1 MGITL
6 ISYDTIENCI
16 LNTPKFHPQSD
27 FSITGKVYEYLE
39 KPGHG
44 TVTIHVAGTNGKGSV
59 CAYLNSVL
67 QEAGYKTGMFTSPHL
82 VSLRERIQCDGE
94 MISEEDFVEVYH
106 KLQDRLEQRE
116 KKIREESQGA
126 QNETKEKNYVPV
138 FYEIL
143 FFMAMLY
150 FESRKVDV
158 IILETGLGGRL
169 DATNVADAPKTAVI
183 TEIGMDH
190 MEYLGNTFESIAR
203 EKAGIINSRCS
214 VVYSPNRQEAASV
227 IEQKAKEMGVSCR
240 RVEKPEEHKFS
251 FADKK
256 IDFSFFS
263 RYYGYIPIRLNTCA
277 AYQMENACLALT
289 AIEEA
294 GFKIPLQKLQAG
306 MEKCRWAGRMEEVM
320 SGVYLDGAHNEDGI
334 AAFLASV
341 KEDGCKGKRWL
352 LFSAAADKEYTVM
365 KDKLEA
371 AALFDGICVAPMK
384 NARTMTKKDLMDLF
398 DVPGVWTA
406 EDAVSGFKELL
417 SRKEE
422 EDFVYAAG
430 SLYLVGEIEKEFFT
444 GRDCL
449 RENRYGFKEKQ

>member
-1 MGITL
+1 METTL
-6 ISYDTIENCI
+6 TSYDTIENCI
-16 LNTPKFHPQSD
+16 LNMPKFHPQSD
-27 FSITGKVYEYLE
+27 FSITKKVYEYLG
-39 KPGHG
+39 KPGHKIL
-44 TVTIHVAGTNGKGSV
+44 TIHVAGTNGKGSV
-59 CAYLNSVL
+59 CAYLDSVL
-67 QEAGYKTGMFTSPHL
+67 REAGYKTGMFTSPHL

-94 MISEEDFVEVYH
+94 MISEEDLAKVYH
-106 KLQDRLEQRE
+106 KLQERLGQRE
-116 KKIREESQGA
+116 KEIQKAAQGS
-126 QNETKEKNYVPV
+126 QNETKEKDYVPV

-150 FESRKVDV
+150 FESRKADV

-169 DATNVADAPKTAVI
+169 DATNVVDAPKTAVI

-190 MEYLGNTFESIAR
+190 MEYLGHTFESIAG

-214 VVYSPNRQEAASV
+214 VVYSPNRQEAAAV

-263 RYYGYIPIRLNTCA
+263 RYYGYIPIRLNTGA
-277 AYQMENACLALT
+277 AYQIENACLALT

-294 GFKIPLQKLQAG
+294 GFKIPVQKLQAG
-306 MEKCRWAGRMEEVM
+306 MEKCRWEGRMEEVM

-334 AAFLASV
+334 DAFLASV
-341 KEDGCKGKRWL
+341 KEDGCKGRRWL

-365 KDKLEA
+365 KEKLEA

-398 DVPGVWTA
+398 DVPGVRIA
-406 EDAVSGFKELL
+406 EDVVSGWKSLL

-430 SLYLVGEIEKEFFT
+430 SLYLVGEIKKELFME
-444 GRDCL
+444 
-449 RENRYGFKEKQ
+449 RERLQ